1 MKTPKSYRFS
11 PRTIQ
16 ALEQLKDQKPGWTET
31 ELIEAAIDN
40 YLTTLSRLSP
50 EDSYKNNC

>member
-1 MKTPKSYRFS
+1 MKTPKSYRLS

-40 YLTTLSRLSP
+40 YLTTLSKLSP